1 MNSQFQTAGN
11 SGMKN
16 RLLEYDRTREEHVG
30 ARTSPGKKATGAF
43 SGWVE
48 NLEAVIA
55 NYPAVSLVAALTA
68 GVMLGWL
75 VKRK

>member
-1 MNSQFQTAGN
+1 
-11 SGMKN
+11 MKN
-16 RLLEYDRTREEHVG
+16 RLLEYDRKREEHVG
-30 ARTSPGKKATGAF
+30 PQPSPGKRAAGTL

-48 NLEAVIA
+48 NLETVIA

-68 GVMLGWL
+68 GVMFGWL